1 MESINNL
8 KINTISKKSLKVAVK
23 EPNNV
28 QLIETQVEPKVEP
41 KIEDLEEEPKNIQ
54 AQKLTKKGKIETRG
68 KADINKANLEKG
80 RAKLVETWAEK
91 RRVKEELQAAA
102 LEKKVNLAIKQKQLI
117 NKAYGVTDEEVWE
130 VEEDEEPI
138 IEELVKKKII
148 TSGKPKV
155 VSGKAEVEKKPKKKV
170 IKYVEES
177 ESEEEE
183 IVYVKKSKTQKQE
196 PMQQVIPKIIFY

>member
-28 QLIETQVEPKVEP
+28 QLTEP
-41 KIEDLEEEPKNIQ
+41 KIEASLEPQESPNIQ

-68 KADINKANLEKG
+68 KADINKANLIKG
-80 RAKLVETWAEK
+80 RAKLQETWAEK
-91 RRVKEELQAAA
+91 RRIKEELQAAA

-117 NKAYGVTDEEVWE
+117 NKAYGVTDEEVSE

-148 TSGKPKV
+148 TSGKPK
-155 VSGKAEVEKKPKKKV
+155 AEQKPKKKV

>member
-1 MESINNL
+1 MEEINNL

-28 QLIETQVEPKVEP
+28 QLISKAEEP
-41 KIEDLEEEPKNIQ
+41 KIEATLEPQESPNIQ

-91 RRVKEELQAAA
+91 RRIKEELQAAA

-117 NKAYGVTDEEVWE
+117 NKAYGVTDEEVSE

-148 TSGKPKV
+148 PSGKPK
-155 VSGKAEVEKKPKKKV
+155 AEKKPKKKV